1 MNKYKAVI
9 KVYFTSAI
17 IKKADF
23 LGNIVINLI
32 QVIAV
37 VLLWLAIYDPSQK
50 INGYSLQD
58 TIVYYALILLVT
70 YATTTD
76 TSDYVANSIK
86 SGTLSEWLLRPRS
99 ILLTELAR
107 SIGAQIY
114 RLMVLI
120 PIYLVIGFI
129 LVSLNI
135 GISFSFGGIAI
146 GMVFLLFGFIVNC
159 LLEYT
164 LAMFAFWMDE
174 VWSIKHFKQLITD
187 LLGGKH
193 ITLVFFP
200 AIVLSINRF
209 LPFQF
214 IYFVP
219 LEYILG
225 KRQLVVNGPSDIFS
239 LLIWIMLFLAISAL
253 LYKRGIEKYGAFGN

>member
-1 MNKYKAVI
+1 MNKYSALI
-9 KVYFTSAI
+9 KVFFTSAM
-17 IKKADF
+17 IKRADF
-23 LGNIVINLI
+23 FGNIAVNVIQIL
-32 QVIAV
+32 AV
-37 VLLWLAIYDPSQK
+37 VLLWLAIYNPNLK

-58 TIVYYALILLVT
+58 TIIYYVLILLVT

-76 TSDYVANSIK
+76 TSDYVARSVK

-107 SIGAQIY
+107 SIGGQVY
-114 RLMVLI
+114 RLLVLI
-120 PIYLVIGFI
+120 PIYFLIGVV

-135 GISFSFGGIAI
+135 GISFTPTSIAL
-146 GMVFLLFGFIVNC
+146 GTLFVLLGFLVNC

-174 VWSIKHFKQLITD
+174 VWSIKHFKEVVTD
-187 LLGGKH
+187 LLGGKR
-193 ITLVFFP
+193 IPLAFFP
-200 AIVLSINRF
+200 AAILSINRF

-219 LEYILG
+219 LEYFLG
-225 KRQLVVNGPSDIFS
+225 KRQINFNFAVDMLSLFAWIFIFLVMSS
-239 LLIWIMLFLAISAL
+239 L
-253 LYKRGIEKYGAFGN
+253 LYKRGIEKYGAFGS